1 MGFANRSHPIPDG
14 GKCLC
19 FRAVARLKTHHCK
32 CNLRHC
38 ILISPWLLA
47 KVLLIEVRSISKKRR
62 FLFLYDLTLFQIS
75 PSTPYNLQYNPLFAF
90 IGKSVRALLLQWI
103 KCRQG
108 RRTHPAQPK
117 PGLFAN
123 CKYICKYIY
132 CKYICKR
139 GRRTHPTQPKP
150 GLFASC
156 KYICCEAG
164 YELRLAE
171 LYCN

>member
-1 MGFANRSHPIPDG
+1 MDRCFCNEEMGFANRSHPIPDG

-75 PSTPYNLQYNPLFAF
+75 STPPYNFQHNPLFAF
-90 IGKSVRALLLQWI
+90 IGKSVRALLLPWI
-103 KCRQG
+103 KCRQ
-108 RRTHPAQPK
+108 
-117 PGLFAN
+117 
-123 CKYICKYIY
+123 
-132 CKYICKR
+132 